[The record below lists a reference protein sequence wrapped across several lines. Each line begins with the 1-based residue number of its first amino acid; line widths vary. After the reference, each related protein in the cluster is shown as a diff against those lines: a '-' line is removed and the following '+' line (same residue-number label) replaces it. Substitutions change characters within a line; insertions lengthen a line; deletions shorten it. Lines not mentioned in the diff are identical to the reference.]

1 LMESVNSCIFL
12 SIVLS
17 CLTSSS
23 SVFCLFTIS
32 FLSSEI
38 LSSACSS
45 LLLWPS
51 ILICISVLFFFS
63 EVFHII
69 GHFLFNIVNFHLSF
83 NSISIYGV
91 FCLTLVLLTAP
102 MISFIY
108 FLCFLKFFIFLVIE
122 FLFFFFS
129 LRNLLFNSSGEKK
142 SKISVG
148 RVPLFVVVVHL
159 FTCAYIV

>member
-122 FLFFFFS
+122 FLFFFF
-129 LRNLLFNSSGEKK
+129 
-142 SKISVG
+142 
-148 RVPLFVVVVHL
+148 
-159 FTCAYIV
+159 